1 MMKKTALIFS
11 LLLLAL
17 PVVASEERVA
27 GPDGRLVVTVSDA
40 GGKPTYSVAYDGTA
54 FVAPSPLGL
63 KADIGDF
70 TAGLTLTGFAQEAVA
85 DDYSVPTIKAS
96 TVHYRANKGV
106 FTFAKDGKPVIDVI
120 FQVSANDIAFRYQIY
135 APKPD
140 TKVCVIQEEATGY
153 VFPDG
158 TTSFL
163 SPMMGPMSGF
173 ARTTPSYETDY
184 RADEPLGKNGDLFAN
199 NNVVPVEVTALTD
212 CVVWHINREAFF
224 EFMQQEPT
232 VLRAFLEIL
241 SERGRFLSR
250 KMRTF
255 AVNSLRNRVI
265 EYLEANGSITSVA
278 AAAEQLGATRPSLS
292 RVLSEMVSEGLITKD
307 GKGYKKC

>member
-1 MMKKTALIFS
+1 MEELKKLKLFAHCSDEALERLLSQPCRRQQYAAGKLILRAGDPCRSLMILVEGRADARMMGEEGREVLVDHLKAPM
-11 LLLLAL
+11 LLA
-17 PVVASEERVA
+17 P
-27 GPDGRLVVTVSDA
+27 
-40 GGKPTYSVAYDGTA
+40 A
-54 FVAPSPLGL
+54 F
-63 KADIGDF
+63 
-70 TAGLTLTGFAQEAVA
+70 
-85 DDYSVPTIKAS
+85 
-96 TVHYRANKGV
+96 
-106 FTFAKDGKPVIDVI
+106 
-120 FQVSANDIAFRYQIY
+120 
-135 APKPD
+135 
-140 TKVCVIQEEATGY
+140 
-153 VFPDG
+153 
-158 TTSFL
+158 
-163 SPMMGPMSGF
+163 
-173 ARTTPSYETDY
+173 
-184 RADEPLGKNGDLFAN
+184 LFAD

-224 EFMQQEPT
+224 EFMQHEPT
-232 VLRAFLEIL
+232 VLRTFLEIL